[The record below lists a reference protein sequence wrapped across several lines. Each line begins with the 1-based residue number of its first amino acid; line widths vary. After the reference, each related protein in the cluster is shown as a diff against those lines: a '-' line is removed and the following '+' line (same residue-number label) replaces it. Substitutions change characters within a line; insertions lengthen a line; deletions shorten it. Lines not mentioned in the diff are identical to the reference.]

1 MPVVIVGIMATGR
14 SDLTSIH
21 PKVVG
26 LFTEKVNF
34 DSMGKTDVYVQHTA
48 RRLKVIRCRLFM
60 WYFSQ

>member
-1 MPVVIVGIMATGR
+1 MVIVGIMATGR

-34 DSMGKTDVYVQHTA
+34 DVYVQHTA
-48 RRLKVIRCRLFM
+48 RRLKVKRCRLFM

>member
-1 MPVVIVGIMATGR
+1 MPVEIVGIMATGR
-14 SDLTSIH
+14 SDLTSILQ
-21 PKVVG
+21 KVVG

-34 DSMGKTDVYVQHTA
+34 DSLGKTDVYVQYTA

>member
-34 DSMGKTDVYVQHTA
+34 DVYVQHTA
-48 RRLKVIRCRLFM
+48 RRLKVKRCRLFM